1 LKALAKCVAATI
13 AALEALDADTRR
25 LLENEF
31 DQSAGEV
38 EIILDGEKVGYQVKA
53 DALNIYGGSI
63 PP

>member
-1 LKALAKCVAATI
+1 LKPLAKCAAATI

-53 DALNIYGGSI
+53 DALKF
-63 PP
+63 

>member
-1 LKALAKCVAATI
+1 VAATI

-38 EIILDGEKVGYQVKA
+38 EINSP
-53 DALNIYGGSI
+53 ALRARLFLWKNK
-63 PP
+63 PT